1 MAENAEEK
9 VVVKEKVVVPK
20 PRKSPFLAGLL
31 SLFPGFG
38 TLYNGEIMKG
48 IMYMIIFALLVTINA
63 RHAAQPIAGLFL
75 AGFIIYQLVDA
86 VQSANRINRRILL
99 GDQVEEE
106 ADTFAVQMKSGS
118 IFWGILLIALGGIL
132 LLGNFEV
139 ISYKTI
145 FDFWPLIVIVI
156 GGKLILDYLSQNK
169 KSE

>member
-1 MAENAEEK
+1 MEENAEEK

-20 PRKSPFLAGLL
+20 PPKSPFLAGLL

-38 TLYNGEIMKG
+38 SLYNGEIMKG
-48 IMYMIIFALLVTINA
+48 IAYMIIFALLVTVNA
-63 RHAAQPIAGLFL
+63 KNAAQPIAGLFL

-86 VQSANRINRRILL
+86 VQSASRINRRALL
-99 GDQVEEE
+99 GDQMEEE
-106 ADTFAVQMKSGS
+106 VDTFGVQMKSGS
-118 IFWGILLIALGGIL
+118 IFWGILLIVLGGIL

-145 FDFWPLIVIVI
+145 FDFWPLIVIII

-169 KSE
+169 KSD